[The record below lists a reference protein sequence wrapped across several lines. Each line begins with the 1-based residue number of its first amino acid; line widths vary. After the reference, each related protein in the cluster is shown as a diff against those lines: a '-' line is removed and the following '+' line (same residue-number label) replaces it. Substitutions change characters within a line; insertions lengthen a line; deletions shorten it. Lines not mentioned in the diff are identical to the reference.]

1 MLSKEELRLLNEI
14 LKDLSLEGDKE
25 LLQKKIALIIEQL
38 NIMEENQE
46 KVAKIQD
53 EIQKLSGDNNEEK
66 EN

>member
-14 LKDLSLEGDKE
+14 LKDLSLEGEKE

-66 EN
+66 

>member
-14 LKDLSLEGDKE
+14 LKDLSLEGEKE

-66 EN
+66 ED

>member
-14 LKDLSLEGDKE
+14 LKDLSLEGEKE
-25 LLQKKIALIIEQL
+25 LLQKKIGLIIEQL

-66 EN
+66 ED

>member
-14 LKDLSLEGDKE
+14 LKDLSLEGEKE

-46 KVAKIQD
+46 KVAKIATI
-53 EIQKLSGDNNEEK
+53 E
-66 EN
+66 